1 MISNRIQGK
10 KTRNWRLTILAA
22 AVAVTVLASMLFS
35 GCAAGTLTTLVPST
49 TSTNGGPEEAL
60 PAASVSLQGSFYDEA
75 AIVTLYEQSI
85 PAVVEIKTVVSGN
98 ESLPGLFGTPQ
109 LSGQGSGFIVDN
121 EGHILTNYHVIDGAS
136 EVNVTLHDGK
146 TESAQVVGTD
156 RENDLA
162 LLKVDPTTISGIS
175 PLPWGN
181 SDEVKPGQMAIA
193 LGSPFGLEGSITVG
207 IISGLG
213 RDVSG
218 TQERPITNML
228 QTDAAINPGNSGG
241 PLLDSKGEVIGINTA
256 IEASS
261 SGIGFAIPINNAS
274 SLLPALL
281 QGGEVSNPWLGI
293 SGADIDQE
301 LASSLNL
308 AVDQGVYV
316 VSVLPDSPAERA
328 GLIPAGIGQD
338 GPASG
343 GDIITAIDGHPVAG
357 VADLIQYFNT
367 KKVGDEVSLS
377 VIRGD
382 ETLTVAVTLGEWPSE
397 LPSLQD

>member
-1 MISNRIQGK
+1 MMLNRIQGTRK
-10 KTRNWRLTILAA
+10 RNWRLAILSSL
-22 AVAVTVLASMLFS
+22 VAVTVPISMLFS
-35 GCAAGTLTTLVPST
+35 GCAAGMLTTQVPPT
-49 TSTNGGPEEAL
+49 TVSQEEPL
-60 PAASVSLQGSFYDEA
+60 PATSVSLQGSLYDEE
-75 AIVTLYEQSI
+75 AIVALYEQSI

-98 ESLPGLFGTPQ
+98 ELPFSLFGTPQ
-109 LSGQGSGFIVDN
+109 LRGQGSGFIVDK

-136 EVNVTLHDGK
+136 EVNVTLHDGE
-146 TESAQVVGTD
+146 TVSAQVVGTD

-162 LLKVDPTTISGIS
+162 LLKVDAGKVSSIS
-175 PLPWGN
+175 PLPWGD
-181 SDEVKPGQMAIA
+181 SDKVKPGQMAIA

-207 IISGLG
+207 VISGLG
-213 RDVSG
+213 RALSG

-241 PLLDSKGEVIGINTA
+241 PLLDSRGEVIGINTA

-293 SGADIDQE
+293 SGTDIDQE
-301 LASSLNL
+301 LASMLNL
-308 AVDQGVYV
+308 AVDSGVYV

-328 GLIPAGIGQD
+328 GLIPGGSDQ
-338 GPASG
+338 GRPTSG
-343 GDIITAIDGHPVAG
+343 GDIITAVDGHPVAK
-357 VADLIQYFNT
+357 VADLLEYFNT
-367 KKVGDEVSLS
+367 KKVGDQVSLS

-382 ETLTVAVTLGEWPSE
+382 ETLTVVVTLGEWPVES
-397 LPSLQD
+397 PSPQD

>member
-1 MISNRIQGK
+1 MISNRIQGR
-10 KTRNWRLTILAA
+10 KTRNWRLAILAA
-22 AVAVTVLASMLFS
+22 VVAVTVPVSMVFS
-35 GCAAGTLTTLVPST
+35 GCAAGTLTTLVPP
-49 TSTNGGPEEAL
+49 TNVGPEEPL
-60 PAASVSLQGSFYDEA
+60 PAASVSLQGSLYDEET
-75 AIVTLYEQSI
+75 IVALYEQSI

-98 ESLPGLFGTPQ
+98 EPPVGLFGAPQ

-136 EVNVTLHDGK
+136 EVNVTLHDGQ
-146 TESAQVVGTD
+146 TVSAQVVGTD

-162 LLKVDPTTISGIS
+162 LLKVDPGTISGIS
-175 PLPWGN
+175 PLPWGD
-181 SDEVKPGQMAIA
+181 SDKVKPGQMAIA

-207 IISGLG
+207 VISGLG
-213 RDVSG
+213 RALSS

-241 PLLDSKGEVIGINTA
+241 PLLDSEGEVIGINTA

-293 SGADIDQE
+293 TGTDVDQE
-301 LASSLNL
+301 LASRLNL
-308 AVDQGVYV
+308 AVDHGVYV
-316 VSVLPDSPAERA
+316 VSVLPDSPAEKA
-328 GLIPAGIGQD
+328 GLIPGGSDQ
-338 GPASG
+338 GRPTSG
-343 GDIITAIDGHPVAG
+343 GDIITAVDGHPVAR
-357 VADLIQYFNT
+357 VADLLQYFNT
-367 KKVGDEVSLS
+367 KKIGDEVSLS

-382 ETLTVAVTLGEWPSE
+382 ETLTVAVTLGEWPAE
-397 LPSLQD
+397 MPSTQD